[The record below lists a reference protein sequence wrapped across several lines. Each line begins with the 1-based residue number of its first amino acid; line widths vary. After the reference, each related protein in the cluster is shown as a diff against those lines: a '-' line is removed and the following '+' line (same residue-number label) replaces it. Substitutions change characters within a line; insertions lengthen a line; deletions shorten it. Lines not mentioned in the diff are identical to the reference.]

1 MDEFIVKA
9 TLEDGGV
16 INLKTFGET
25 IEEVVDTL
33 VQMDT
38 IKSIQRV
45 VRRKDKASWRLT
57 DKKALSKLRQIRSQ
71 IKDEVIL
78 KKVLTE
84 REGF

>member
-38 IKSIQRV
+38 IKSIHNNLYQ
-45 VRRKDKASWRLT
+45 
-57 DKKALSKLRQIRSQ
+57 
-71 IKDEVIL
+71 
-78 KKVLTE
+78 
-84 REGF
+84 